1 MTKHNLSIHTSIIA
15 LGLILLGF
23 VPLSADGV
31 IWTEAP
37 QFELLVNGKT
47 DLTARIYQPQ
57 QYKPLMLI
65 VSREFKSPI
74 LLDLKARTYGEVKM
88 APVSSS
94 EDISITLPDIIKAAN
109 PKPYTVTKG
118 VTAFTLA
125 GKSVKI
131 KYKESLVGEVSLGI
145 LLAHSPV
152 YKLLRDKYKPN
163 PNDIK
168 KLKQLKKKTD
178 VVCLFATWCPTCKL
192 TVPRFLKI
200 MQLVNKGTYNIRYIG
215 IAMGGSEPAH
225 FLEKYGHDYPAFIFF
240 RNGKEIGRIT
250 GNPVRSLEREMYEIL
265 KK

>member
-1 MTKHNLSIHTSIIA
+1 MTSHNSRTHTSILA

-23 VPLSADGV
+23 VSSSANGV
-31 IWTEAP
+31 KWIEAP

-57 QYKPLMLI
+57 QYKPVMLI
-65 VSREFKSPI
+65 VSREFKTPI
-74 LLDLKARTYGEVKM
+74 LLDLKAKTYGQVKI
-88 APVSSS
+88 APVASS
-94 EDISITLPDIIKAAN
+94 EDISITLPDIPKVIN
-109 PKPYTVTKG
+109 PRPYSVTKG
-118 VTAFTLA
+118 VTAFSLA
-125 GKSVKI
+125 GKSIKI

-152 YKLLRDKYKPN
+152 YKLLRDTYKPN
-163 PNDIK
+163 PGDIN
-168 KLKQLKKKTD
+168 KLKRLKKKTD

-200 MQLVNKGTYNIRYIG
+200 MQLINKGTYNIRYIG

-225 FLEKYGHDYPAFIFF
+225 FLDKYGHDYPAFIFF
-240 RNGKEIGRIT
+240 RKGKEIGRIT
-250 GNPVRSLEREMYEIL
+250 GNPVQSMEREMYDIL